1 MGFFGRKKDKEKEK
15 EKKGG
20 LFGWMKR
27 KQADE
32 PEREE
37 QIVEPEPE
45 TDTDDVAAQMLA
57 EREAARQAETEQWRE
72 EAEAEIAA
80 DQVEAAALAAKA
92 AQDELLTEEEDSEAE
107 NEEDEEEPIVVT
119 FQPEEADSEA
129 EETEPEEVAEPE
141 TVESELEGVAEP
153 ETVKVE
159 PEAVAEPEMVEA
171 EPEAVAEPETVET
184 EPEEIA
190 EPETVETESEAVAE
204 PETVEAE
211 LETVAEPETVETE
224 PETVAEPE
232 TVETEPEEVAEPETE
247 ESESEEVAEPETEES
262 EPEEVAEPETEESEP
277 EEVAEPE
284 TEEVEPEEVAE
295 PETEESESE
304 ELDETEAE
312 ASEPEEPQEP
322 EKKKK
327 KGFFEKIRDGL
338 RKTKDSVI
346 AKMQLVLNAF
356 TKIDEDLFDQ
366 LEETMIMGDMG
377 AETSIEICDQLR
389 KRVKERGITDPK
401 QIMGLIQEI
410 IGEMLGE
417 DQTLQLQTKPSVI
430 MVIGVNGAGKTTT
443 IGKLCHQLKE
453 DGKKV
458 IVAAADT
465 FRAAAIDQLEVWTD
479 RAGVELVKHAE
490 GSDPAAV
497 VYDAIEAA
505 KARNCDVL
513 ICDTAGRLHNK
524 KNLMQELAKINRI
537 IENKAAGCDKEI
549 LLVLDATTGQ
559 NAVNQARLFKEVA
572 DITGIVLTKL
582 DGTAKGGIIVSIKNE
597 LEIPVKLIGVG
608 EKIDDLQP
616 FHARDFVNA
625 LFETEERK

>member
-141 TVESELEGVAEP
+141 TVESELEEV
-153 ETVKVE
+153 
-159 PEAVAEPEMVEA
+159 
-171 EPEAVAEPETVET
+171 T
-184 EPEEIA
+184 E
-190 EPETVETESEAVAE
+190 
-204 PETVEAE
+204 
-211 LETVAEPETVETE
+211 L
-224 PETVAEPE
+224 E

-247 ESESEEVAEPETEES
+247 ESELE
-262 EPEEVAEPETEESEP
+262 
-277 EEVAEPE
+277 
-284 TEEVEPEEVAE
+284 
-295 PETEESESE
+295 
-304 ELDETEAE
+304 
-312 ASEPEEPQEP
+312 EP

>member
-45 TDTDDVAAQMLA
+45 TDTDDIAAQMLA

-80 DQVEAAALAAKA
+80 DQAEAAALAAKA
-92 AQDELLTEEEDSEAE
+92 AQDELLTEEEDSEADAE
-107 NEEDEEEPIVVT
+107 DEEDEDDEEPIAVT
-119 FQPEEADSEA
+119 FQPEEAESEA
-129 EETEPEEVAEPE
+129 EEV
-141 TVESELEGVAEP
+141 EP

-159 PEAVAEPEMVEA
+159 PEAVAEPETVEP
-171 EPEAVAEPETVET
+171 EPEAVAESETVESELEEVAEPETVET
-184 EPEEIA
+184 
-190 EPETVETESEAVAE
+190 
-204 PETVEAE
+204 
-211 LETVAEPETVETE
+211 
-224 PETVAEPE
+224 
-232 TVETEPEEVAEPETE
+232 
-247 ESESEEVAEPETEES
+247 
-262 EPEEVAEPETEESEP
+262 
-277 EEVAEPE
+277 
-284 TEEVEPEEVAE
+284 
-295 PETEESESE
+295 
-304 ELDETEAE
+304 
-312 ASEPEEPQEP
+312 EPEEPQEP

>member
-1 MGFFGRKKDKEKEK
+1 MGFFGRKKDKDKEKEK

-80 DQVEAAALAAKA
+80 DQAEAAALAAKA
-92 AQDELLTEEEDSEAE
+92 AQDELLTEEEDSEADAE
-107 NEEDEEEPIVVT
+107 DEEDEDDEEPIAVT
-119 FQPEEADSEA
+119 FQPEEAESEA
-129 EETEPEEVAEPE
+129 EE
-141 TVESELEGVAEP
+141 AEP

-159 PEAVAEPEMVEA
+159 PEAVAEPETVET
-171 EPEAVAEPETVET
+171 ELEEVAEPETVET

-190 EPETVETESEAVAE
+190 EPETVET
-204 PETVEAE
+204 
-211 LETVAEPETVETE
+211 
-224 PETVAEPE
+224 
-232 TVETEPEEVAEPETE
+232 
-247 ESESEEVAEPETEES
+247 
-262 EPEEVAEPETEESEP
+262 EP

>member
-80 DQVEAAALAAKA
+80 DQAEAAALAAKA
-92 AQDELLTEEEDSEAE
+92 AQDELLTEEEDSEADA
-107 NEEDEEEPIVVT
+107 EDEEDDEEPIAVT
-119 FQPEEADSEA
+119 FK
-129 EETEPEEVAEPE
+129 PEEVEPKE
-141 TVESELEGVAEP
+141 
-153 ETVKVE
+153 
-159 PEAVAEPEMVEA
+159 
-171 EPEAVAEPETVET
+171 VAEPETVET
-184 EPEEIA
+184 EPEA
-190 EPETVETESEAVAE
+190 
-204 PETVEAE
+204 
-211 LETVAEPETVETE
+211 
-224 PETVAEPE
+224 VAEPE
-232 TVETEPEEVAEPETE
+232 TVETEPEEVAEPET
-247 ESESEEVAEPETEES
+247 VET
-262 EPEEVAEPETEESEP
+262 EPEEVTELETVETEL
-277 EEVAEPE
+277 
-284 TEEVEPEEVAE
+284 
-295 PETEESESE
+295 E
-304 ELDETEAE
+304 ELDETEPE
-312 ASEPEEPQEP
+312 AFESEEPQEP

>member
-45 TDTDDVAAQMLA
+45 TDTDDVAAQLLA

-80 DQVEAAALAAKA
+80 DQAEAAALAAKA
-92 AQDELLTEEEDSEAE
+92 AQDELLTEEEDSEADA
-107 NEEDEEEPIVVT
+107 EDEEDDEEPIAVT
-119 FQPEEADSEA
+119 FK
-129 EETEPEEVAEPE
+129 PEEVEPEAVTEPE
-141 TVESELEGVAEP
+141 TVEA
-153 ETVKVE
+153 
-159 PEAVAEPEMVEA
+159 
-171 EPEAVAEPETVET
+171 

-190 EPETVETESEAVAE
+190 EPETVETEPEEVTE
-204 PETVEAE
+204 PETVESE
-211 LETVAEPETVETE
+211 PEEVTEPETIETE
-224 PETVAEPE
+224 PEEIAELE
-232 TVETEPEEVAEPETE
+232 TVETEPEEVIEPETVE
-247 ESESEEVAEPETEES
+247 AESEVVPESEIVEVDSEEFEEP
-262 EPEEVAEPETEESEP
+262 
-277 EEVAEPE
+277 
-284 TEEVEPEEVAE
+284 
-295 PETEESESE
+295 
-304 ELDETEAE
+304 E

-524 KNLMQELAKINRI
+524 KNLMQELSKINRI

>member
-37 QIVEPEPE
+37 QIVEPESE

-107 NEEDEEEPIVVT
+107 NEEDEDEEEPIVVT

-141 TVESELEGVAEP
+141 TVESELEEVTEP
-153 ETVKVE
+153 ETVETELEEITE
-159 PEAVAEPEMVEA
+159 PETVES
-171 EPEAVAEPETVET
+171 ELEEVAEPETVESELEEVT
-184 EPEEIA
+184 EPEA
-190 EPETVETESEAVAE
+190 VETE
-204 PETVEAE
+204 
-211 LETVAEPETVETE
+211 LEEVTE
-224 PETVAEPE
+224 PETE
-232 TVETEPEEVAEPETE
+232 ETEPEEVTELETVE
-247 ESESEEVAEPETEES
+247 TESEEVAEPETEAEAS
-262 EPEEVAEPETEESEP
+262 EPEEF
-277 EEVAEPE
+277 
-284 TEEVEPEEVAE
+284 
-295 PETEESESE
+295 
-304 ELDETEAE
+304 DETEAE
-312 ASEPEEPQEP
+312 AFEPEEPQEP

>member
-80 DQVEAAALAAKA
+80 DQAEAAALAAKA
-92 AQDELLTEEEDSEAE
+92 AQDELLTEEEDSEADAE
-107 NEEDEEEPIVVT
+107 DEEDEDDEEPIAVT
-119 FQPEEADSEA
+119 FQPEEAESEA
-129 EETEPEEVAEPE
+129 EE
-141 TVESELEGVAEP
+141 AEP

-159 PEAVAEPEMVEA
+159 PEAVAEPETVES
-171 EPEAVAEPETVET
+171 EPETVET
-184 EPEEIA
+184 EPE
-190 EPETVETESEAVAE
+190 TVAE

-211 LETVAEPETVETE
+211 PEAVAEPETVETE

-232 TVETEPEEVAEPETE
+232 TVETEPEAVAEPETME
-247 ESESEEVAEPETEES
+247 TEPEAVAEPEIMETEPETVAEPETVEP
-262 EPEEVAEPETEESEP
+262 EPEEVVEPET
-277 EEVAEPE
+277 VE
-284 TEEVEPEEVAE
+284 T
-295 PETEESESE
+295 
-304 ELDETEAE
+304 
-312 ASEPEEPQEP
+312 EPEEPQEP

>member
-107 NEEDEEEPIVVT
+107 NEEDEEEPIAVT
-119 FQPEEADSEA
+119 FQPEEAESEA
-129 EETEPEEVAEPE
+129 EE
-141 TVESELEGVAEP
+141 AEP

-159 PEAVAEPEMVEA
+159 PEEVTEPEAVETELEEITEPETEESEPEEVAEPETE
-171 EPEAVAEPETVET
+171 ESESEEVAEPETVET
-184 EPEEIA
+184 ELEEVT
-190 EPETVETESEAVAE
+190 EPETVESE
-204 PETVEAE
+204 
-211 LETVAEPETVETE
+211 L
-224 PETVAEPE
+224 
-232 TVETEPEEVAEPETE
+232 EEVAEPETE

-262 EPEEVAEPETEESEP
+262 EPEEVAEPETVETEP

-284 TEEVEPEEVAE
+284 AE
-295 PETEESESE
+295 ASESE

-312 ASEPEEPQEP
+312 VSEP

>member
-80 DQVEAAALAAKA
+80 DQAEAAALAAKA
-92 AQDELLTEEEDSEAE
+92 AQDELLTEEEDSEADA
-107 NEEDEEEPIVVT
+107 EDEEDDEEPIAVT
-119 FQPEEADSEA
+119 FKPEED
-129 EETEPEEVAEPE
+129 
-141 TVESELEGVAEP
+141 
-153 ETVKVE
+153 
-159 PEAVAEPEMVEA
+159 

-190 EPETVETESEAVAE
+190 EPETVEPEPEEDAE
-204 PETVEAE
+204 PGAVEPE
-211 LETVAEPETVETE
+211 PEVVAEPETVETE
-224 PETVAEPE
+224 PEEDAEPE
-232 TVETEPEEVAEPETE
+232 TVETEPEEVAEPET
-247 ESESEEVAEPETEES
+247 V
-262 EPEEVAEPETEESEP
+262 
-277 EEVAEPE
+277 
-284 TEEVEPEEVAE
+284 EVEPEEVAE
-295 PETEESESE
+295 PEAVEVEPEAVAE
-304 ELDETEAE
+304 PETVEP
-312 ASEPEEPQEP
+312 EPEEVVEP

>member
-80 DQVEAAALAAKA
+80 DQAEAAALAAKA
-92 AQDELLTEEEDSEAE
+92 AQDELLTEEEDSEADAE
-107 NEEDEEEPIVVT
+107 DEEDEDDEEPIAVT
-119 FQPEEADSEA
+119 FQPEEAESEA
-129 EETEPEEVAEPE
+129 EE
-141 TVESELEGVAEP
+141 AEP

-159 PEAVAEPEMVEA
+159 PEAVAEPETVEPEPEAVA
-171 EPEAVAEPETVET
+171 EPETVESELEEVAEPETVET

-190 EPETVETESEAVAE
+190 EPETVETESEA
-204 PETVEAE
+204 
-211 LETVAEPETVETE
+211 VAEPETVETE

>member
-119 FQPEEADSEA
+119 FQPEEAESEA
-129 EETEPEEVAEPE
+129 EE
-141 TVESELEGVAEP
+141 AEP

-184 EPEEIA
+184 ELEEVT
-190 EPETVETESEAVAE
+190 EPETVEPEPETVEPEPETVEAEPEAVAE
-204 PETVEAE
+204 PETVETEPEA
-211 LETVAEPETVETE
+211 VAEPETMETEPEAVAEPEIVETE

-232 TVETEPEEVAEPETE
+232 TVEVESEAVAEL
-247 ESESEEVAEPETEES
+247 
-262 EPEEVAEPETEESEP
+262 
-277 EEVAEPE
+277 E
-284 TEEVEPEEVAE
+284 TEEVE
-295 PETEESESE
+295 SE
-304 ELDETEAE
+304 EFEEPE

>member
-141 TVESELEGVAEP
+141 TVESELE
-153 ETVKVE
+153 
-159 PEAVAEPEMVEA
+159 
-171 EPEAVAEPETVET
+171 
-184 EPEEIA
+184 
-190 EPETVETESEAVAE
+190 
-204 PETVEAE
+204 
-211 LETVAEPETVETE
+211 
-224 PETVAEPE
+224 
-232 TVETEPEEVAEPETE
+232 EVAEPETE

-262 EPEEVAEPETEESEP
+262 ESEEVAEPETVETEP
-277 EEVAEPE
+277 EEVTELETVE
-284 TEEVEPEEVAE
+284 TESEEVAG
-295 PETEESESE
+295 PEAEASESE

>member
-45 TDTDDVAAQMLA
+45 TDIDDVAAQMLA

-141 TVESELEGVAEP
+141 TVETELEEITEP
-153 ETVKVE
+153 ETVETELEEITE
-159 PEAVAEPEMVEA
+159 PEIVETELEEVTEPETVET
-171 EPEAVAEPETVET
+171 EPEEVAEPETVET

-190 EPETVETESEAVAE
+190 EPETEEV
-204 PETVEAE
+204 
-211 LETVAEPETVETE
+211 
-224 PETVAEPE
+224 
-232 TVETEPEEVAEPETE
+232 EPEEVAEPETE

-262 EPEEVAEPETEESEP
+262 EPEEVAEPETVETEP

-284 TEEVEPEEVAE
+284 AE
-295 PETEESESE
+295 ASESE

-479 RAGVELVKHAE
+479 RAGVELVKHTE